1 MEYLNL
7 YDNLQRRLNEII
19 TLQNTNDQEVL
30 FRISL
35 YCQVFFIILQQIDRQ
50 YASFFNNK
58 NETIYKDG
66 RSDRFKS
73 EAVADVTAL

>member
-7 YDNLQRRLNEII
+7 YDNLQRRLDEII

-30 FRISL
+30 FRINL
-35 YCQVFFIILQQIDRQ
+35 YYQVFFIILQQINSQ

-58 NETIYKDG
+58 NETIY
-66 RSDRFKS
+66 
-73 EAVADVTAL
+73 

>member
-19 TLQNTNDQEVL
+19 TLQNTNDQKVL
-30 FRISL
+30 FRINL
-35 YCQVFFIILQQIDRQ
+35 YYQVFFIILQQINSQ

-58 NETIYKDG
+58 NETIY
-66 RSDRFKS
+66 
-73 EAVADVTAL
+73 

>member
-30 FRISL
+30 FRINL
-35 YCQVFFIILQQIDRQ
+35 YYQVFFIILQQINSQ

-58 NETIYKDG
+58 NETIY
-66 RSDRFKS
+66 
-73 EAVADVTAL
+73 

>member
-30 FRISL
+30 FRINL
-35 YCQVFFIILQQIDRQ
+35 YYQVFFIILQQINRQ

-58 NETIYKDG
+58 NETIY
-66 RSDRFKS
+66 
-73 EAVADVTAL
+73 